1 MDISTTDCVAVIHQR
16 ISQLSS
22 SELINIKSRRL
33 NRSGENMAYGC
44 IEGVSLT
51 DYQVG
56 VIGVTL
62 TQKVMDNMNGKLSS

>member
-1 MDISTTDCVAVIHQR
+1 MDSFTTDCVAVIHQQ

-22 SELINIKSRRL
+22 SELINIRSRRL
-33 NRSGENMAYGC
+33 NQSGENTAYGC

-62 TQKVMDNMNGKLSS
+62 TQKVINMDGKLSK